1 MIGQGKIRLA
11 RLAYVHY
18 EHQDLEKFKQF
29 AGDFGLIEAQSTND
43 VVYYRGYGQDPFAYI
58 GSRSK
63 DGAPNAFKGAG
74 FVAKTRQDYDNAC
87 ALPGATIRNA
97 SERPGGGHLVVV
109 KDPNGYEMEVC
120 WGQTENSVASC
131 PLSSAIG
138 EPAPMNGSFDKP
150 RKGQFMRFAHGPA
163 MVHKLGHF
171 GYMTDNYE
179 ETCAWYSELFNFIP
193 TDILLSPEDKSLEV
207 ATFFRLDVGKEYVD
221 HHCLLLTR
229 ETGGGTKIHH
239 SSFEVEDIDTQILGH
254 YWLGDQGYK
263 SLWGVGRHT
272 HGSQIFDY
280 WRDTSNFIVEHYA
293 DGDVVNDEL
302 PVDYAVA
309 GNMAVWGPEPPKE
322 FTAKASA

>member
-58 GSRSK
+58 
-63 DGAPNAFKGAG
+63 
-74 FVAKTRQDYDNAC
+74 DYDNAC

-263 SLWGVGRHT
+263 SLWGV
-272 HGSQIFDY
+272 
-280 WRDTSNFIVEHYA
+280 EHYA